1 MHPYLSRNLPKI
13 PNNTRIFA
21 WRDWL
26 NRWWAWPPKMLAAR
40 LLRLHCVSN
49 SSSDSVYYEPI
60 ESNEGLITVT
70 WKMSEIVY
78 KVHHW
83 FKIHAFIKFVKIRML
98 LNTCKRFDWRKSM
111 IVMSHTT
118 FFLTMYQ
125 FDDAGMSANM
135 AKDVHTIQK
144 QTCCAKASCRSSPQH
159 YREGLQIM
167 QLCLISRAMTE
178 YANGFCRVLA
188 SCTACFF
195 MSCRGLHF
203 QCDHACLKLF
213 RLID

>member
-78 KVHHW
+78 KVHGS
-83 FKIHAFIKFVKIRML
+83 KYTRL
-98 LNTCKRFDWRKSM
+98 SSSWRSGCYW
-111 IVMSHTT
+111 I
-118 FFLTMYQ
+118 
-125 FDDAGMSANM
+125 
-135 AKDVHTIQK
+135 
-144 QTCCAKASCRSSPQH
+144 
-159 YREGLQIM
+159 
-167 QLCLISRAMTE
+167 
-178 YANGFCRVLA
+178 LA
-188 SCTACFF
+188 SASIGARAWLWCPTQLFFSRCTNSMMPGCQQTWRRMFTQYKNKHAAPKQAVARLPSITEKAYR
-195 MSCRGLHF
+195 SCNYVW
-203 QCDHACLKLF
+203 F
-213 RLID
+213 RERWLNMQMGFAES